1 MEASTSND
9 PDVKT
14 FRGRSLEEILPQ
26 IREELG
32 PDAIVLRR
40 REGLTGGVGGFFQR
54 PYVEVDARGPL
65 GDERALEIRNDRA
78 TAEGLSSPAVQ
89 ALFEQATP
97 FADALAAAAHGTS
110 PQNDFF
116 SATVSEDRRLEPP
129 RGEAPVSFEED
140 FFDPA
145 NISGPT
151 GLYGPQP
158 NQEAIRRA
166 APTPPPVPD
175 LVPPPEPEVGAEP
188 VVAPTQAKPEPE
200 PEPTPEPEPEPE
212 PVLEADEPEEEQ
224 DAPAPVFTFDAP
236 TGFAIPRAPRPAGR
250 AGAGSEPLLPDRP
263 QAADAAEQRLIA
275 AGLSQP
281 LAADIVREAVVHGL
295 PFTSPRNIKKLV
307 RNVLAGRIDVFRELG
322 TEPRTIALVGGGGAG
337 KTSTV
342 AYIAASYVSVGADVA
357 VISLRGDTT
366 LAARLQPLGVAV
378 IQAKDGEQAKKRLG
392 AARPL
397 ITLIDTPAVG
407 LSSTPG
413 EIKELAAELKLLEVN
428 EVHLALPATLSAAAA
443 DELSEALAPLSA
455 THVVLSHADETKRP
469 GAPIELALKAGL
481 PLSYICARSGVTP
494 ADPAELAAQ
503 LLP

>member
-26 IREELG
+26 IRDELG
-32 PDAIVLRR
+32 PEAIVLRR

-97 FADALAAAAHGTS
+97 FADALAAAARGAS
-110 PQNDFF
+110 PQDDFF
-116 SATVSEDRRLEPP
+116 SATVSEDRRLGSPSAES
-129 RGEAPVSFEED
+129 AVSFDED

-145 NISGPT
+145 SLSASS

-158 NQEAIRRA
+158 NQDAIRRA
-166 APTPPPVPD
+166 APTPPP
-175 LVPPPEPEVGAEP
+175 EPEVTAEP
-188 VVAPTQAKPEPE
+188 VVEPPQAKPEPE
-200 PEPTPEPEPEPE
+200 PIAEPEVEPE
-212 PVLEADEPEEEQ
+212 PVLEAEEAEAAEGTEAETEP
-224 DAPAPVFTFDAP
+224 PAFTFDAP
-236 TGFAIPRAPRPAGR
+236 TGFAAPRAPRLAAP
-250 AGAGSEPLLPDRP
+250 GSTPLLPDRP

-307 RNVLAGRIDVFRELG
+307 RSVLAGRIEVFRKLG
-322 TEPRTIALVGGGGAG
+322 TGPRTIAVVGGGGAG

-342 AYIAASYVSVGADVA
+342 AYIAASYVAVGADVA
-357 VISLRGDTT
+357 VISLRGDTV
-366 LAARLQPLGVAV
+366 LAGRLQPLGVAV

-413 EIKELAAELKLLEVN
+413 EIRDLAVELKLLEVN

-443 DELSEALAPLSA
+443 DELSEALAPLGA

-469 GAPIELALKAGL
+469 GAPIELALKAGH
-481 PLSYICARSGVTP
+481 PLSYICARSGVRP

>member
-65 GDERALEIRNDRA
+65 GEERALEIRNDRA

-97 FADALAAAAHGTS
+97 FADALAAAARGTS
-110 PQNDFF
+110 PQDDFF
-116 SATVSEDRRLEPP
+116 SATVSEDRRLDPP
-129 RGEAPVSFEED
+129 RGEAAVSFDED

-158 NQEAIRRA
+158 NQDAIRRA
-166 APTPPPVPD
+166 APKPPVAEPM
-175 LVPPPEPEVGAEP
+175 PEPEAVPEPP
-188 VVAPTQAKPEPE
+188 VVPVQAK
-200 PEPTPEPEPEPE
+200 PEPEPEPE
-212 PVLEADEPEEEQ
+212 PVLEDEEPEPELEEPEAEP
-224 DAPAPVFTFDAP
+224 DAPAFTFDAP
-236 TGFAIPRAPRPAGR
+236 TGFAIPQAPRPAGP
-250 AGAGSEPLLPDRP
+250 GSDPLLPDRP
-263 QAADAAEQRLIA
+263 QAADAAEQRLVA
-275 AGLSQP
+275 AGLSQA
-281 LAADIVREAVVHGL
+281 LAADVVREAVVHGL

-307 RNVLAGRIDVFRELG
+307 RNVLAGRIDVFRKLG

-342 AYIAASYVSVGADVA
+342 AYIAASYVAVGADVA

-407 LSSTPG
+407 LSSSPA
-413 EIKELAAELKLLEVN
+413 EIKTLAAELKLLDVN

-443 DELSEALAPLSA
+443 EELSEALAPLGA

-469 GAPIELALKAGL
+469 GAPIELALKAGH
-481 PLSYICARSGVTP
+481 PLSYICARSGVSP

>member
-65 GDERALEIRNDRA
+65 GGEQALEIRSDRA

-97 FADALAAAAHGTS
+97 FADALAAAAREAG

-116 SATVSEDRRLEPP
+116 AATVPEDRPDES
-129 RGEAPVSFEED
+129 AVSFEED

-145 NISGPT
+145 NISGSA

-158 NQEAIRRA
+158 NQDAIRRA
-166 APTPPPVPD
+166 APK
-175 LVPPPEPEVGAEP
+175 PEAVAEP
-188 VVAPTQAKPEPE
+188 VVAPPPEPQAE
-200 PEPTPEPEPEPE
+200 PEAVVEPEPEPE
-212 PVLEADEPEEEQ
+212 AEETE
-224 DAPAPVFTFDAP
+224 DAPPAFTFDAP
-236 TGFAIPRAPRPAGR
+236 SGFAIPRPPRPAR
-250 AGAGSEPLLPDRP
+250 GAGSDPLLPDRP
-263 QAADAAEQRLIA
+263 EAADAAEQRLIA
-275 AGLSQP
+275 AGLSQA
-281 LAADIVREAVVHGL
+281 LASDVVREAVVHGL

-307 RNVLAGRIDVFRELG
+307 RNVLAGRIDVFRHLS
-322 TEPRTIALVGGGGAG
+322 TEPRTIALVGGGGSG

-342 AYIAASYVSVGADVA
+342 AYIAASYVAVGADVA
-357 VISLRGDTT
+357 VVSLRGDTS

-397 ITLIDTPAVG
+397 LTLIDTPAVG

-413 EIKELAAELKLLEVN
+413 EIKGLAAELKLLEVT

-443 DELSEALAPLSA
+443 DELSEALAPLGA

-469 GAPIELALKAGL
+469 GAPIELALKAGH
-481 PLSYICARSGVTP
+481 PLSYICARSGVSP

>member
-9 PDVKT
+9 SDVKT

-54 PYVEVDARGPL
+54 PYIEVDARGPL
-65 GDERALEIRNDRA
+65 GDERALGIRNDRA

-97 FADALAAAAHGTS
+97 FADALAAAARDARPHE
-110 PQNDFF
+110 DFF
-116 SATVSEDRRLEPP
+116 SATVSEDRRLDSP
-129 RGEAPVSFEED
+129 RAESDASFEED

-145 NISGPT
+145 SLSGAT

-158 NQEAIRRA
+158 NADAIRRA
-166 APTPPPVPD
+166 APQ
-175 LVPPPEPEVGAEP
+175 PPEPEAKAEP
-188 VVAPTQAKPEPE
+188 VVGPPQAE
-200 PEPTPEPEPEPE
+200 PEPEPEPE
-212 PVLEADEPEEEQ
+212 PVVGPPQAEPEPEPEPEPELGEEDDEP
-224 DAPAPVFTFDAP
+224 APAFTFDAP
-236 TGFAIPRAPRPAGR
+236 TGFAIPRAPRPAGP
-250 AGAGSEPLLPDRP
+250 GAEPLLPDRP
-263 QAADAAEQRLIA
+263 AAADAAEQRLVA
-275 AGLSQP
+275 AGLSQA

-295 PFTSPRNIKKLV
+295 PFTSPRDIKKLV
-307 RNVLAGRIDVFRELG
+307 RSVLAGRIDVLRRLG
-322 TEPRTIALVGGGGAG
+322 TEPRTIALIGGGGSG

-342 AYIAASYVSVGADVA
+342 AYIAASYVAVGADVA
-357 VISLRGDTT
+357 VVSLRGDTT
-366 LAARLQPLGVAV
+366 LASRLQPLGVAV

-407 LSSTPG
+407 LSSTAA
-413 EIKELAAELKLLEVN
+413 EINGLAAELKLLDVN

-443 DELSEALAPLSA
+443 DELSEALTPLGT

-469 GAPIELALKAGL
+469 GAPIELALKAGH
-481 PLSYICARSGVTP
+481 PLSYICARSGVSP
-494 ADPAELAAQ
+494 ADPAELAQQ

>member
-32 PDAIVLRR
+32 PEAIVLRR

-97 FADALAAAAHGTS
+97 FADALAAAARDAS
-110 PQNDFF
+110 PQDDFF
-116 SATVSEDRRLEPP
+116 SATVSEHRRLDAGPP
-129 RGEAPVSFEED
+129 APAGGDLTAVGFDED
-140 FFDPA
+140 FFAPA
-145 NISGPT
+145 NRPGAT

-158 NQEAIRRA
+158 NQDAIRRA
-166 APTPPPVPD
+166 APKPPSA
-175 LVPPPEPEVGAEP
+175 PEAEP
-188 VVAPTQAKPEPE
+188 VIMSPQAKPEPE
-200 PEPTPEPEPEPE
+200 PE
-212 PVLEADEPEEEQ
+212 LEAEAPEDENGS
-224 DAPAPVFTFDAP
+224 APAFAFDAP

-250 AGAGSEPLLPDRP
+250 AGATESEPLLPYRP
-263 QAADAAEQRLIA
+263 EAADEAEQRLVA
-275 AGLSQP
+275 AGLSQA

-295 PFTSPRNIKKLV
+295 PFTSPGNIRKLV
-307 RNVLAGRIDVFRELG
+307 RNVLAGRIDVFRKLG

-342 AYIAASYVSVGADVA
+342 AYIAASYVAVGADVA

-407 LSSTPG
+407 LSSPPA
-413 EIKELAAELKLLEVN
+413 EITVLAAELRLLEVN
-428 EVHLALPATLSAAAA
+428 ETHLALPATLSAAAA
-443 DELSEALAPLSA
+443 DELAEALAPLGA

-469 GAPIELALKAGL
+469 GAPIELALKAGH
-481 PLSYICARSGVTP
+481 PLSYICARSGVSP

>member
-32 PDAIVLRR
+32 ADAIVLRR

-54 PYVEVDARGPL
+54 PYIEVDARGPL
-65 GDERALEIRNDRA
+65 GDENALEIRNDRA

-97 FADALAAAAHGTS
+97 FADALAAAARGTS
-110 PQNDFF
+110 PQDDFF
-116 SATVSEDRRLEPP
+116 SATVSDDRRLDPP
-129 RGEAPVSFEED
+129 SGEASVSFDED
-140 FFDPA
+140 FFDRA
-145 NISGPT
+145 SRSASS

-158 NQEAIRRA
+158 NQDAIRRA
-166 APTPPPVPD
+166 APQPPMAAEPEANGQPVVDPPP
-175 LVPPPEPEVGAEP
+175 A
-188 VVAPTQAKPEPE
+188 QAKPIAQ
-200 PEPTPEPEPEPE
+200 PEPE
-212 PVLEADEPEEEQ
+212 PVLEVEEPEADEDEA
-224 DAPAPVFTFDAP
+224 APAFTFDAP
-236 TGFAIPRAPRPAGR
+236 TGFAIPRAPRPAGP
-250 AGAGSEPLLPDRP
+250 GSDPLLPDRP

-275 AGLSQP
+275 AGLSQA
-281 LAADIVREAVVHGL
+281 LAADVVREAVVHGL

-307 RNVLAGRIDVFRELG
+307 RNVLAGRIDVFRKLG
-322 TEPRTIALVGGGGAG
+322 TEPRTIAVVGGGGAG

-342 AYIAASYVSVGADVA
+342 AYVAASYVAVGADVA

-392 AARPL
+392 AAKPL

-407 LSSTPG
+407 LSSTPA
-413 EIKELAAELKLLEVN
+413 EVKVLAAELKLLEAN
-428 EVHLALPATLSAAAA
+428 EVHLALPATLSAGAA
-443 DELSEALAPLSA
+443 DELSEALAPLGA

-469 GAPIELALKAGL
+469 GAPIELALKAGH
-481 PLSYICARSGVTP
+481 PLSYICARSGVSP

>member
-65 GDERALEIRNDRA
+65 GDEQALEIRNDRA

-97 FADALAAAAHGTS
+97 FADALAAAARGTS
-110 PQNDFF
+110 PQDDFF
-116 SATVSEDRRLEPP
+116 SATVSADRRDES
-129 RGEAPVSFEED
+129 PVAFEED

-158 NQEAIRRA
+158 NQDAIRRA
-166 APTPPPVPD
+166 AAPD
-175 LVPPPEPEVGAEP
+175 LEDEL
-188 VVAPTQAKPEPE
+188 APSQAKPEPE
-200 PEPTPEPEPEPE
+200 PELEPELELEPEPELELDEE
-212 PVLEADEPEEEQ
+212 PVLEEEAPDEEDGP
-224 DAPAPVFTFDAP
+224 APAFTFDAP
-236 TGFAIPRAPRPAGR
+236 TGFAIPRAPRPG
-250 AGAGSEPLLPDRP
+250 GHPSDPLLPDRP

-275 AGLSQP
+275 AGLSQA
-281 LAADIVREAVVHGL
+281 LAADVVREAVVHGL

-307 RNVLAGRIDVFRELG
+307 RNVLAGRIDVFRKLG

-342 AYIAASYVSVGADVA
+342 AYIAASYVAVGADVA

-392 AARPL
+392 SARPL

-413 EIKELAAELKLLEVN
+413 EIKGLAAELKLLEVN

-443 DELSEALAPLSA
+443 DELSEALAPLGA

-469 GAPIELALKAGL
+469 GAPIELALKAGH
-481 PLSYICARSGVTP
+481 PLSYICARSGVSP

>member
-54 PYVEVDARGPL
+54 PYIEVDARPPL
-65 GDERALEIRNDRA
+65 GDEQALEIRSDRA

-97 FADALAAAAHGTS
+97 FADALAAAARDAS

-116 SATVSEDRRLEPP
+116 SATVTPDASP
-129 RGEAPVSFEED
+129 RTEPVSFEED

-145 NISGPT
+145 NISGSA

-158 NQEAIRRA
+158 NADAIRRA
-166 APTPPPVPD
+166 AKPK
-175 LVPPPEPEVGAEP
+175 PEPEPEPEAEAAP
-188 VVAPTQAKPEPE
+188 VVEPQAKPEPE
-200 PEPTPEPEPEPE
+200 PLPEPEPEPE
-212 PVLEADEPEEEQ
+212 PVLEEDEPEDEEP
-224 DAPAPVFTFDAP
+224 DELEDTPPSFTFDAP
-236 TGFAIPRAPRPAGR
+236 SGFAIPRPRPAR
-250 AGAGSEPLLPDRP
+250 GAGSEPLLPDRP
-263 QAADAAEQRLIA
+263 EAADAAERRLVA
-275 AGLSQP
+275 AGLSQA
-281 LAADIVREAVVHGL
+281 LAEDIVREAVVHGL

-307 RNVLAGRIDVFRELG
+307 RNVLAGRIDVFRKLG
-322 TEPRTIALVGGGGAG
+322 TEPRTIALVGGGGSG

-342 AYIAASYVSVGADVA
+342 AYIAASYVAVGADVA

-407 LSSTPG
+407 LSSTPA
-413 EIKELAAELKLLEVN
+413 EIKTLAAELKLLEVN

-443 DELSEALAPLSA
+443 DELSEALAPLGA

-469 GAPIELALKAGL
+469 GAPIELALKAGH
-481 PLSYICARSGVTP
+481 PLSYICARSGVSP